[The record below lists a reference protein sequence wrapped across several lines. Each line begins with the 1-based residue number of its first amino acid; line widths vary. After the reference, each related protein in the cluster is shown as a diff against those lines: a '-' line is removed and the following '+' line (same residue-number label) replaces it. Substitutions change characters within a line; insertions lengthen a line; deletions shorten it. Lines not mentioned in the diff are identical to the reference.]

1 MINRCSRTIESQE
14 RKAARDFRRDQS
26 GGKAGKAATSKLF
39 LALVALMIVTYRY
52 LYYVPQNR
60 RPDLHSTPFHDRIPY
75 RTVKLATV
83 Q

>member
-1 MINRCSRTIESQE
+1 MINRCSWTIESQE

-26 GGKAGKAATSKLF
+26 GGKAATSKLF